1 MGEPLAGRRGNPCK
15 GCTDRHEACWGHCK
29 KPEFLKWRAEQ
40 ETIRRNKAMYNQ
52 VTAYTVA
59 AIERSKKGSG
69 R

>member
-15 GCTDRHEACWGHCK
+15 GCPDRYIACSDHCK

>member
-1 MGEPLAGRRGNPCK
+1 MGEPLWGGVPGPCK
-15 GCTDRHEACWGHCK
+15 GCPDRYTACSDHCK
-29 KPEFLKWRAEQ
+29 KPEFLKWRAEL
-40 ETIRRNKAMYNQ
+40 ETIRRNKAMYHQ